1 MIFEC
6 PICLDQIKY
15 ATVGS
20 CMHHFC
26 YFCIFKH
33 CKFSNKCPMCKT
45 DIHELKLDREFDSII
60 NGDSLP
66 TLRCPNEV
74 FISNYY
80 LENEENGYE
89 ISQDNERNENN
100 ERNERSKKNKKI
112 DNPGLTIKN
121 NTKGPGVIISKI
133 KSSGLFSKYN
143 FKCGDTLL
151 FINEVPCNNHIHVM
165 SQIMNL
171 FQSNKPM
178 KIIKL

>member
-1 MIFEC
+1 MNFEC

-26 YFCIFKH
+26 YFCMLKH
-33 CKFSNKCPMCKT
+33 CKFSNKCPMCKI
-45 DIHELKLDREFDSII
+45 DIHELKLDREFDSLL

-66 TLRCPNEV
+66 TLRCQNEI
-74 FISNYY
+74 FINNYY
-80 LENEENGYE
+80 HENEISLDNG
-89 ISQDNERNENN
+89 NN
-100 ERNERSKKNKKI
+100 EHSKKNKNI